1 MFRSTVLVV
10 DDDEASL
17 LISRARLEDAGYT
30 VVTRDESLGTVRAMA
45 DIAPDVVL
53 LDVMMPA
60 LSGDRLADVIKGRPG
75 LADIPIIFH
84 SSKQLSNLQTLAD
97 DKGAL
102 GAIAKTADDASF
114 IAQFERLYRRRPE
127 YGT

>member
-1 MFRSTVLVV
+1 
-10 DDDEASL
+10 
-17 LISRARLEDAGYT
+17 